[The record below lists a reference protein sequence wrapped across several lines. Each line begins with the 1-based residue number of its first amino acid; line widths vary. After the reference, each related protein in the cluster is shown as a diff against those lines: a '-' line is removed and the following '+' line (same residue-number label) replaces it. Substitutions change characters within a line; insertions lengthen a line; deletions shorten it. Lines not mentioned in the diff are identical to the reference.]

1 MVSKLHLV
9 FLLFVVISVVTS
21 SGRIFIEIVTKKTSF
36 SRGMTIKFI
45 IFMLSAFRR
54 IEDYFNRWSDSM

>member
-1 MVSKLHLV
+1 MVSKLHLM
-9 FLLFVVISVVTS
+9 FLLFVVISVVKS
-21 SGRIFIEIVTKKTSF
+21 SGQIFIEIVTKKTSF

-54 IEDYFNRWSDSM
+54 IEDYLNR